1 MYKCRQLVYSVTQLN
16 TCSVFRAH
24 LKASSKMISEQ
35 LFTWE
40 QPKREN
46 RSSMVSDH
54 FTVYRHKKR
63 KKNCSFIVCV
73 WYTLIYLSVRR

>member
-63 KKNCSFIVCV
+63 KKNVRLLFVCGI
-73 WYTLIYLSVRR
+73 L

>member
-1 MYKCRQLVYSVTQLN
+1 MT
-16 TCSVFRAH
+16 
-24 LKASSKMISEQ
+24 SEQ
-35 LFTWE
+35 LFTCE

-54 FTVYRHKKR
+54 FTVYRHKKK

-73 WYTLIYLSVRR
+73 WCTLIYLSVRR

>member
-1 MYKCRQLVYSVTQLN
+1 MT
-16 TCSVFRAH
+16 
-24 LKASSKMISEQ
+24 SEQ
-35 LFTWE
+35 LFTCE

-63 KKNCSFIVCV
+63 KKIVRLLFVCGIL
-73 WYTLIYLSVRR
+73 LIYLSVRL

>member
-1 MYKCRQLVYSVTQLN
+1 
-16 TCSVFRAH
+16 
-24 LKASSKMISEQ
+24 MISEQ

-54 FTVYRHKKR
+54 FTVYRQKKE
-63 KKNCSFIVCV
+63 KKMFDYCLCVVYFNLPQCPPLKVVDIADITASRLGKYPLILTSSSVNNC
-73 WYTLIYLSVRR
+73 

>member
-1 MYKCRQLVYSVTQLN
+1 MT
-16 TCSVFRAH
+16 
-24 LKASSKMISEQ
+24 SEQ
-35 LFTWE
+35 LFTCE

-54 FTVYRHKKR
+54 FTVYRHKKK